1 MMLDKGTIV
10 KTIICCICLLELA
23 WSKDN
28 VQMGNEAFAKGDFNK
43 AAEHY
48 REAIEAKPT
57 FAAYVNLGHSY
68 MRLERW
74 DDASMAYEAAI
85 RLEEDSVTAD
95 LWQSIGQARFQ
106 SKKYE
111 QAMNA
116 FFKASS
122 LNPEST
128 EDNIWI
134 ARCMIELKQWIQAQ
148 SVLLGQLQR
157 QPKNSSVLE
166 LLAYVFEQQDNW
178 PGAITVYREL
188 VEIFPER
195 TAYRI
200 ALAKALTVQG
210 QNQQAIDVL
219 EFAWRIDTSFSEQS
233 NRLLADLYLAEDM
246 PQEAAACYTR
256 LVMTLD
262 NPSSEDYYRLGL
274 AYYQTKELTSAKDAF
289 INMQQE
295 KPTDFK
301 ADLYLGHIEGEKG
314 NLNKAKFH
322 YKSAAVKNPSSAE
335 SFVALADIQMKS
347 KNYAGAAA
355 NFAKAVKIGDKRPQ
369 LYYNYILALMN
380 NNDETRVKEVF
391 KEALAEYP
399 SDTQLIRLLDRH
411 ITHVISGQGDI

>member
-1 MMLDKGTIV
+1 MLDKGTIV
-10 KTIICCICLLELA
+10 TTIICCVCLLELA

-28 VQMGNEAFAKGDFNK
+28 LQMGNEAFAKGDFNK

-48 REAIEAKPT
+48 RKAIEVKPT

-74 DDASMAYEAAI
+74 NDASMAYEAVI
-85 RLEEDSVTAD
+85 RLEEESVTAE
-95 LWQSIGQARFQ
+95 LWQSLGRARFQ

-116 FFKASS
+116 FFNASS
-122 LNPEST
+122 LKPEST

-134 ARCMIELKQWIQAQ
+134 ARCMIELEQWIQAQ

-157 QPKNSSVLE
+157 EPKNLSVLE

-178 PGAITVYREL
+178 PGVITIYREL

-195 TAYRI
+195 TVYRI
-200 ALAKALTVQG
+200 ALAKALTVQS

-219 EFAWRIDTSFSEQS
+219 EFAWRVDASFSEQS

-246 PQEAAACYTR
+246 PQEAAACYAR
-256 LVMTLD
+256 LIMILE
-262 NPSSEDYYRLGL
+262 NPSFEDYYRLGL
-274 AYYQTKELTSAKDAF
+274 AYYQAEELTSAKDAF

-301 ADLYLGHIEGEKG
+301 PDLYLGHIEGEKG
-314 NLNKAKFH
+314 NLDKAKLH
-322 YKSAAVKNPSSAE
+322 YKAAAEKNPSSAE
-335 SFVALADIQMKS
+335 SFVALADLQMKS
-347 KNYAGAAA
+347 KIYTDAAA
-355 NFAKAVKIGDKRPQ
+355 NFARAIKLGDKRPQ

-380 NNDETRVKEVF
+380 DNDETRVKEAL
-391 KEALAEYP
+391 KEALAENP

-411 ITHVISGQGDI
+411 VKHISSEQDDD

>member
-1 MMLDKGTIV
+1 MLDKRTIV
-10 KTIICCICLLELA
+10 KTIICCVCLLELA

-28 VQMGNEAFAKGDFNK
+28 LQMGNEALAKGDFNK
-43 AAEHY
+43 AVEHY
-48 REAIEAKPT
+48 RKAIEAKPT
-57 FAAYVNLGHSY
+57 FTAYVNLGHSY
-68 MRLERW
+68 MRLGRW
-74 DDASMAYEAAI
+74 DDASVAYEAAI
-85 RLEEDSVTAD
+85 RLEEESVTAE

-134 ARCMIELKQWIQAQ
+134 ARCMIELEQWIQAQ

-157 QPKNSSVLE
+157 KPKNSSILE

-178 PGAITVYREL
+178 PGVIAVYREL
-188 VEIFPER
+188 VEIFPGR

-210 QNQQAIDVL
+210 KNQQAMDVL
-219 EFAWRIDTSFSEQS
+219 EFAWRLDASFNEQS
-233 NRLLADLYLAEDM
+233 NRLLADLYLAEGM
-246 PQEAAACYTR
+246 PQEAAACYAR

-262 NPSSEDYYRLGL
+262 NPSFEDYYRLGL
-274 AYYQTKELTSAKDAF
+274 AYYQAKELTSAQDAF
-289 INMQQE
+289 MNMQRE
-295 KPTDFK
+295 NPADFK
-301 ADLYLGHIEGEKG
+301 PDLYLGHIEGEKG
-314 NLNKAKFH
+314 NLDKAKFH
-322 YKSAAVKNPSSAE
+322 YKAAAEKNPSSAE
-335 SFVALADIQMKS
+335 SFVALADLQMKS
-347 KNYAGAAA
+347 KIYAGAAA
-355 NFAKAVKIGDKRPQ
+355 NFAKAVKLGDKRPQ

-391 KEALAEYP
+391 KEALAEHP

-411 ITHVISGQGDI
+411 ITHVISGQGDG